1 MMNISMI
8 STILSYVFTVVI
20 YLFIFSIVRLIYMD
34 IKKTRLGDNEA
45 PPGVYLRSMGKKLID
60 KYSLERKYPLTVEPN
75 IIGRGKKATIKIDD
89 SFLSLTHCQIWYED
103 GEWRLEDL
111 GSKNGT
117 YVNDTL
123 IDEEVMLDSGDI
135 ISVCDLE
142 FQFIN
147 K

>member
-1 MMNISMI
+1 MNITLI
-8 STILSYVFTVVI
+8 STALSYVFTVVI
-20 YLFIFSIVRLIYMD
+20 YLFIFSIIKLIYMD
-34 IKKTRLGDNEA
+34 IKKTRLGDVEA
-45 PPGVYLRSMGKKLID
+45 PPGVYLRSMGKKVID
-60 KYSLERKYPLTVEPN
+60 KYSLARKYPLTVEPN

-89 SFLSLTHCQIWYED
+89 SYLSLTHCRIWYEE

-123 IDEEVMLDSGDI
+123 IEEEVFLDSGDI
-135 ISVCDLE
+135 ISICDLE

>member
-1 MMNISMI
+1 MNISLF

-20 YLFIFSIVRLIYMD
+20 YFFIFSIVRLIYMD
-34 IKKTRLGDNEA
+34 IKKTRLGDDAA

-60 KYSLERKYPLTVEPN
+60 KYSLERKYQLTVEPN
-75 IIGRGKKATIKIDD
+75 VIGRGKNATIRIND
-89 SFLSLTHCQIWYED
+89 SYLSLEHCQIWYED

-111 GSKNGT
+111 DSKNGT

-123 IDEEVMLDSGDI
+123 IDEEVLLDSGDI